1 MGTEE
6 KSRTG
11 QNALS
16 ESPSSDD
23 IGGNLFIKPP
33 FGYFGAKQRVA
44 KRIIDMLPP
53 HNAWVEVFCGSAV
66 VTLNKPRA
74 DIEVI
79 NDLDGNVVNLFK
91 VLRDN
96 APELCRLVALT
107 PYARD
112 EFVQAR
118 SGEAPSDPLERA
130 RRFLVATMMTVNG
143 TSGSVHN
150 SGFSVSDSYVRG
162 GREARVNRWYQLPE
176 RLERVIERL
185 KSIRIENKDAIRVVK
200 QYADRPATL
209 MYLDPPYF
217 MDREHV
223 YANDANEEEFHANL
237 LKACV
242 ESEAMLI
249 VSGYKSPLYAKHLN
263 AKSGWSVTTIN
274 TKTRGTN
281 GSDGNRVEALWTNA
295 PFKKAKKSG
304 RVPIR
309 LSRTESEQKKVN
321 PERVKKRQPSKVA
334 NPFIGKK

>member
-1 MGTEE
+1 MNIEDDPRTRSDVLGETPAPDTEAPA
-6 KSRTG
+6 
-11 QNALS
+11 Q
-16 ESPSSDD
+16 
-23 IGGNLFIKPP
+23 FIKPP

-44 KRIIDMLPP
+44 TRIIDMLPP

-66 VTLNKPRA
+66 VTLNKPTA
-74 DIEVI
+74 PIEVI
-79 NDLDGNVVNLFK
+79 NDLDGNVVNLFT
-91 VLRDN
+91 VLRDS
-96 APELCRLVALT
+96 PQELCRQVALT

-118 SGEAPSDPLERA
+118 NGEKVVDPLERA

-176 RLERVIERL
+176 RLERVVERL
-185 KSIRIENKDAIRVVK
+185 RSIRVENKDAIRVVK

-209 MYLDPPYF
+209 MYLDPPYL

-223 YANDANEEEFHANL
+223 YATDANEEEFHEKL
-237 LKACV
+237 LQACI

-249 VSGYKSPLYAKHLN
+249 ISGYKCALYAKYLN
-263 AKSGWSVTTIN
+263 AKSGWSVSTIK

-295 PFKKAKKSG
+295 SFKKAKKSG
-304 RVPIR
+304 RIPVR
-309 LSRTESEQKKVN
+309 LSKTESEQKKVN
-321 PERVKKRQPSKVA
+321 PERAKRRKPSKA
-334 NPFIGKK
+334 TSTPA